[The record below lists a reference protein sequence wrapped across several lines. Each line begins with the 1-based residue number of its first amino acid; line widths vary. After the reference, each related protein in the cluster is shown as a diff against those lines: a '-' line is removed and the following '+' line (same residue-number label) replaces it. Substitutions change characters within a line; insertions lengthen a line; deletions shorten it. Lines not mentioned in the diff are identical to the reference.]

1 VAKNVMDMQIA
12 YSLDPCPGYANGP
25 DSNGDWV
32 VGNVKGQPEEPLL
45 LTNPAA
51 PTYDTP
57 SSDPARCATISPANV
72 RGIRISLR
80 LRSDRQDHSKPTG
93 WSGDVMNAPE
103 NRAGTLNVPGY
114 RLFTAELN
122 VTLRNMAS
130 SSPFLF

>member
-1 VAKNVMDMQIA
+1 MSKDR
-12 YSLDPCPGYANGP
+12 
-25 DSNGDWV
+25 
-32 VGNVKGQPEEPLL
+32 EEPLL

-80 LRSDRQDHSKPTG
+80 LRSDRPDHSKPAG

-103 NRAGTLNVPGY
+103 NRTGTLNVPGY
-114 RLFTAELN
+114 QLFTAELN
-122 VTLRNMAS
+122 VTLRNLAS
-130 SSPFLF
+130 STPFIF